1 MNNSQQHGVTVREG
15 TKVVAVAY
23 GNATETIKVKA
34 TNDNQEDLM
43 FHTRYVIDASG
54 QDSFMAKTM
63 KNKKPFKN
71 LKRRIAFSRH
81 WKNTQ
86 QDSGL
91 KKGNLKIIHLE
102 GQKLGWIWMIPLA
115 GERLSIGVVVN
126 MDYVK
131 EHKKS
136 LNGESERWQE
146 DFYLAEL
153 MESDVVKEVIQGAE
167 TFGDVMVNGDYSY
180 YMEKKWGDRFACI
193 GDASAFLD
201 PIFASGIYLAMK
213 SVQLVGGGV
222 NTWLDDKQI
231 SHIEQTYENINGA
244 YQFLEILIGTFYE
257 PGSIRL
263 AEVNQAKGV

>member
-1 MNNSQQHGVTVREG
+1 
-15 TKVVAVAY
+15 
-23 GNATETIKVKA
+23 
-34 TNDNQEDLM
+34 
-43 FHTRYVIDASG
+43 
-54 QDSFMAKTM
+54 
-63 KNKKPFKN
+63 
-71 LKRRIAFSRH
+71 
-81 WKNTQ
+81 
-86 QDSGL
+86 
-91 KKGNLKIIHLE
+91 
-102 GQKLGWIWMIPLA
+102 
-115 GERLSIGVVVN
+115 
-126 MDYVK
+126 
-131 EHKKS
+131 
-136 LNGESERWQE
+136 
-146 DFYLAEL
+146 